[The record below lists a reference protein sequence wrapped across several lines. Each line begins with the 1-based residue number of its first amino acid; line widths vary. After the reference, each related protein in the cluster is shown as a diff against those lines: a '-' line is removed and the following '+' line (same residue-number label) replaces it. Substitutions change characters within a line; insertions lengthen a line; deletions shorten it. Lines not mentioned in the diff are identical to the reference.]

1 MSHPSARLAAGA
13 FWAIWPWMSQA
24 AGKVAP
30 GAVWGAGTVSGLIQ
44 GGPEMSVDDLG
55 DLALVVAAQAE
66 KGARWNRHVVCRNGE
81 RPLDGVRGFAFGLH
95 KSAFVFAFGADFDR
109 LRARRDFH
117 DATKLMNRAVFAV
130 RADLQGVAV

>member
-1 MSHPSARLAAGA
+1 M
-13 FWAIWPWMSQA
+13 
-24 AGKVAP
+24 AP

-44 GGPEMSVDDLG
+44 GSPEVPVHDLG

-66 KGARWNRHVVCRNGE
+66 KGARWNRHVVRRNGE

-95 KSAFVFAFGADFDR
+95 EPAFVFAFGADFDR

-117 DATKLMNRAVFAV
+117 DAAKLMDRAVFSV
-130 RADLQGVAV
+130 CADLQGVAV